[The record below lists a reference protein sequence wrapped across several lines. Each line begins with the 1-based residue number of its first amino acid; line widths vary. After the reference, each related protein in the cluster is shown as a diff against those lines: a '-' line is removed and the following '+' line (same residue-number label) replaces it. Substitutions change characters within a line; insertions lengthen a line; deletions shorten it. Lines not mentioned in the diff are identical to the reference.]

1 MKNLKSKSF
10 MDDDFLLQDE
20 IGKPEI
26 LRMGVLMYNFSQRL
40 DPMVYLYAKI
50 RNILLWQNPALT
62 LAIGILLTIMLL
74 NLKMSILIGGIALYC
89 YSNVIIKKLEKVQ
102 KYKKTQKRL
111 MVPDQ
116 NVFLVQQM
124 MDSYCDIYEQ
134 IS

>member
-1 MKNLKSKSF
+1 

-89 YSNVIIKKLEKVQ
+89 YRNVIIKKLEKVQ